1 MLTIR
6 LNRLGLSPGARVLDL
21 GCGEGR
27 HVHGLYMEDGLD
39 IVGLDIHEPSLQK
52 AREGLALLKS
62 GKTSSKAIFMRG
74 NALALPF
81 EADSF
86 DAVICSEVLEHI
98 EPFHKVLAEIRRVLK
113 PDGIFAAS
121 VPRAGPER
129 LCWKLAPPPNGYAFE
144 PGGHIRIFDE
154 TELQI
159 SVQRHGFSYS
169 GKHYA
174 HGLHLPYWWLKC
186 LYWKREPEPMIVRLY
201 HRLLVWDLLK
211 RPFFTRALGALLNP
225 FIGKSV
231 AMYFG
236 PEARK

>member
-6 LNRLGLSPGARVLDL
+6 LDRLGLKPGARVLDL

-27 HVHGLYMEDGLD
+27 HVHGLYMEDGLSV
-39 IVGLDIHEPSLQK
+39 VGLDIHEPSLQK
-52 AREGLALLKS
+52 AREGLSVLD
-62 GKTSSKAIFMRG
+62 TDTTTSKATFMRG

-81 EADSF
+81 DDDSF

-98 EPFHKVLAEIRRVLK
+98 DPFHKVLAEIRRVLK
-113 PDGIFAAS
+113 PDGVFAAS

-154 TELQI
+154 TELKI
-159 SVQRHGFSYS
+159 SVQRYGFSYS

-174 HGLHLPYWWLKC
+174 HGLHSPYWWLKC
-186 LYWKREPEPMIVRLY
+186 LYWNQEPEPAIVRLY

-211 RPFFTRALGALLNP
+211 RPFLTRALEALLNP

-236 PEARK
+236 PEGRK

>member
-6 LNRLGLSPGARVLDL
+6 LDRLGLKPGARVLDL

-27 HVHGLYMEDGLD
+27 HVHGLYMEDGLSV
-39 IVGLDIHEPSLQK
+39 VGLDIHEPSLQK
-52 AREGLALLKS
+52 ARDGLSLLKTDHN
-62 GKTSSKAIFMRG
+62 TSDATFMRG

-81 EADSF
+81 EDNSF

-98 EPFHKVLAEIRRVLK
+98 DPFHKVLAEIRRVLK
-113 PDGIFAAS
+113 PDGVFAAS

-154 TELQI
+154 TELKI
-159 SVQRHGFSYS
+159 SVQRYGFSYS

-174 HGLHLPYWWLKC
+174 HGLHSPYWWLKC
-186 LYWKREPEPMIVRLY
+186 LYWNQAPEPAIVRLY

-211 RPFFTRALGALLNP
+211 RPFLTRALEALLNP